1 MFSEKEPKMKTGGS
15 LAGSIKDFVEAVMA
29 GVVRGWDSSSFYLRD
44 EGGLKVE
51 CGPWQADRGSH
62 LCSGER
68 GDVWSLFR
76 LRLSWSRYGERV
88 ASLGCFT
95 L

>member
-1 MFSEKEPKMKTGGS
+1 MHLCWTALDKM
-15 LAGSIKDFVEAVMA
+15 EAVMA

-62 LCSGER
+62 LCSGE
-68 GDVWSLFR
+68 GGMCGHCSGYGLF

-88 ASLGCFT
+88 ASLCCFT

>member
-1 MFSEKEPKMKTGGS
+1 MHLCWTALDKM
-15 LAGSIKDFVEAVMA
+15 EAVMA

-62 LCSGER
+62 LCSGEG

-76 LRLSWSRYGERV
+76 LRPIL
-88 ASLGCFT
+88 ASL
-95 L
+95 LVQIW